1 MNPLLLIKPLMGLAG
16 GLMSNPI
23 AKIVTEKTVGAIQHK
38 LQKDKIIKAKE
49 IQAAKEIDIAKI
61 GVQLEQVRQTQN
73 SWKDEWITVVFTLI
87 FVAHF
92 VGPLQPFMDR
102 GWQILANANDYYW
115 IIILTIVGGAFGV
128 TTLNKMRK

>member
-1 MNPLLLIKPLMGLAG
+1 MGLAG

>member
-1 MNPLLLIKPLMGLAG
+1 MNPLLFIKPLMGLAG

>member
-1 MNPLLLIKPLMGLAG
+1 MGLAG

-128 TTLNKMRK
+128 TTLNKIRK

>member
-1 MNPLLLIKPLMGLAG
+1 MNPLLFIKPLMGLAG

-49 IQAAKEIDIAKI
+49 IEATKQIDIAKI

>member
-1 MNPLLLIKPLMGLAG
+1 MNPLLFIKPLMGLAG

-128 TTLNKMRK
+128 TTLNKIRK

>member
-1 MNPLLLIKPLMGLAG
+1 MNPLLFIKPLMGLAG

-61 GVQLEQVRQTQN
+61 GVQLEQVRQTKN